1 MKISRASDEV
11 QFAAVQRQ
19 AIRAQTEHERA
30 LQERAEQIAKLRTL
44 RLAKEAADRER
55 AGNASTTKAATEAK
69 KSSH

>member
-44 RLAKEAADRER
+44 RLAKEAVDRER
-55 AGNASTTKAATEAK
+55 PGNASATKAATEAK